1 MMSLLKTMN
10 SALFSSERDILI
22 FSKRASKIIF
32 ATIEK
37 LSSGDGEIAQ
47 WFIALVVLAEKLN

>member
-1 MMSLLKTMN
+1 MN
-10 SALFSSERDILI
+10 SALYSSERDNLI

-47 WFIALVVLAEKLN
+47 GFIPLVALAEKLN